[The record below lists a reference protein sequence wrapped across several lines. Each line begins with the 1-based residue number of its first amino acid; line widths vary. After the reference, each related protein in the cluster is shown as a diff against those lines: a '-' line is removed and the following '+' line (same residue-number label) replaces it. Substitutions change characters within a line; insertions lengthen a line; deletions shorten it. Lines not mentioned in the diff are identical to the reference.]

1 MNTTDSVSSVAATL
15 AQRQNVHGDFSDN
28 SLATQRCMDAL
39 MLCPSWHE
47 MSPSAKT
54 ATFLIIQKLSRAASG
69 NPWHSDHWHDIQ
81 GYAKLVEDRLSPPQT
96 PQ

>member
-1 MNTTDSVSSVAATL
+1 MNTTDPVSSVAATL
-15 AQRQNVHGDFSDN
+15 TQRQNVHGDFTDN

-39 MLCPSWHE
+39 MLCPSWNE

-54 ATFLIIQKLSRAASG
+54 ATFLIIQKLARAASG
-69 NPWHSDHWHDIQ
+69 NPYHHDHWHDIQ
-81 GYAKLVEDRLSPPQT
+81 GYAKLVEDRLPPQT